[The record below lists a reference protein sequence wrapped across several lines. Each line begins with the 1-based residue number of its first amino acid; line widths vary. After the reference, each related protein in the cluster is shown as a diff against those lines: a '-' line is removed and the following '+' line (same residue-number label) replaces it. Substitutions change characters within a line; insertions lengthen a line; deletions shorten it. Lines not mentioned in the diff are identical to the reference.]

1 MRWFRGRKAEEM
13 RKQKIKV
20 RVAPKAVPGQKPDYK
35 SPAHRQRAPKI
46 KKPRVK
52 RPFITD
58 FSSKTAADH
67 IQDQSLAALEMYD
80 KGEMGP
86 ITSITWHSNGVCSC
100 TDLNMNT
107 CPVDGHHWENLD
119 VFLRGRK
126 FAKAPK
132 TGKDLGMYG
141 HSHPD
146 CSCHLE
152 ITLANSDETITIGP
166 DGG

>member
-35 SPAHRQRAPKI
+35 SPQHRQRAPKI

-58 FSSKTAADH
+58 FSSLRVDAHT
-67 IQDQSLAALEMYD
+67 QDMSLMALEMYD
-80 KGEMGP
+80 KGETGP
-86 ITSITWHSNGVCSC
+86 ITSITWHSNGSCSV
-100 TDLNMNT
+100 TDPNMNV
-107 CPVDGHHWENLD
+107 CPADGHHWDSLSA
-119 VFLRGRK
+119 FLGGRRPSV
-126 FAKAPK
+126 APK
-132 TGKDLGMYG
+132 TGKPLGMYG

-152 ITLANSDETITIGP
+152 ITLANSEEMITIGP